1 MATIR
6 RADVQVDESMPN
18 LSRWTMLNAA
28 AGAGH
33 LEVGVLTIAPG
44 SEIALHIH
52 PTHEEGMYIVDGPM
66 DYVLGDEKGTVDTG
80 DMLLAP
86 ARVPH
91 SLSNSSSEPKSLLFI
106 FPTTNVQRV
115 YL

>member
-1 MATIR
+1 MVTIR
-6 RADVQVDESMPN
+6 RADVNVDQSMAN
-18 LSRWTMLNAA
+18 LSRWTMVNAA

-44 SEIALHIH
+44 SGIALHIH
-52 PTHEEGMYIVDGPM
+52 PTHEEAMYIVEGPM
-66 DYVLGDEKGTVDTG
+66 DFVVGDESGEVDTG

-91 SLSNSSSEPKSLLFI
+91 SLSNTSSEPKSLLFI
-106 FPTTNVQRV
+106 FPTTNVQRQ